1 MTTHDKPPMRFPW
14 PVMILV
20 ASTALAIIAGVVLPL
35 PWFRGP
41 FGEFL
46 AGLGALVALGGLSLI
61 AMVIVKF
68 RKRRTPVAP
77 YAAATHLVTDGPF
90 AISRNP
96 IYLGMVTI
104 MFAVTLVFGNLWFVP
119 FGIATAFAI
128 SLLAI
133 RPEERHLEQR
143 FGKAYRDYAKRVRRW
158 V

>member
-1 MTTHDKPPMRFPW
+1 MTTTEKPPMRFPW
-14 PVMILV
+14 PVAIL
-20 ASTALAIIAGVVLPL
+20 LAFTTLAVIAGIFLPL

-46 AGLGALVALGGLSLI
+46 AGLGALAVLGGAALI
-61 AMVIVKF
+61 IMVIAKF
-68 RKRRTPVAP
+68 RSRRTPVAP
-77 YAAATHLVTDGPF
+77 YAAAMHLVTDGPF

-104 MFAVTLVFGNLWFVP
+104 MFAVALVFGNLWFVP
-119 FGIATAFAI
+119 FAIATAFAI

-158 V
+158 I

>member
-1 MTTHDKPPMRFPW
+1 MTTNAKPPMRFPW
-14 PVMILV
+14 PVTILV
-20 ASTALAIIAGVVLPL
+20 AFAALAIIAGTFFPL

-46 AGLGALVALGGLSLI
+46 AGLGALLAVGGLILI
-61 AMVIVKF
+61 VMVIAKF

-77 YAAATHLVTDGPF
+77 YAAAAHLVTDGPF

-104 MFAVTLVFGNLWFVP
+104 LFALAFVFGNLWFVV

-128 SLLAI
+128 SFLAI

-143 FGKAYRDYAKRVRRW
+143 FGKAWRDYAKRVRRW
-158 V
+158 I